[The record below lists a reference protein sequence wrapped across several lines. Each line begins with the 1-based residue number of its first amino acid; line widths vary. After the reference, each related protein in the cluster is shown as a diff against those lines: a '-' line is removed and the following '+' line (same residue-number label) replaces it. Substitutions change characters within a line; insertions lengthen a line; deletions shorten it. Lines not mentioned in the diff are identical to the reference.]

1 MKIFLS
7 IVLIHFFEHVTQL
20 IELYVLHWPRP
31 ECMGILGVL
40 YPWLMRS
47 ESLHLTYAVYMLWG
61 LYHFRSRFVNEY
73 SYTKADR
80 RFQVNNHWWTTATNL
95 QSYHLTE
102 HVILMTQMMAG
113 YKPTGIGGLW
123 FPRIELHFIYNL
135 MVLIPMLI
143 AIKPPNNYRGVS
155 L

>member
-20 IELYVLHWPRP
+20 VQLYVLHWSRP
-31 ECMGILGVL
+31 DCMGILGVL

-47 ESLHLTYAVYMLWG
+47 ESLHLAYAVYMIWG
-61 LYHFRSRFVNEY
+61 LYNF
-73 SYTKADR
+73 
-80 RFQVNNHWWTTATNL
+80 RFQVNNHWWITATNL

-102 HVILMTQMMAG
+102 HVILMTQLLAG

-123 FPRIELHFIYNL
+123 FPRIELHFVYNL
-135 MVLIPMLI
+135 MVLVPMLI
-143 AIKPPNNYRGVS
+143 AIKPPSNYRGVS

>member
-7 IVLIHFFEHVTQL
+7 IVIFHFVEHVTQL

-31 ECMGILGVL
+31 DCLGILGVL

-47 ESLHLTYAVYMLWG
+47 ELLHLAYALYMLWG
-61 LYHFRSRFVNEY
+61 LYY
-73 SYTKADR
+73 
-80 RFQVNNHWWTTATNL
+80 FQVNNHWWKTAIYL
-95 QSYHLTE
+95 QSYHLIE
-102 HVILMTQMMAG
+102 HVLLMTQLLMG
-113 YKPTGIGGLW
+113 YKPTGIGGIW
-123 FPRIELHFIYNL
+123 FPRIELHFVYNL

-155 L
+155 HNLIAPQ

>member
-20 IELYVLHWPRP
+20 IQLYVLHWPRV

-47 ESLHLTYAVYMLWG
+47 ESLHLAYAVYMLWG
-61 LYHFRSRFVNEY
+61 LYYFRFE
-73 SYTKADR
+73 
-80 RFQVNNHWWTTATNL
+80 VNNYWWITATNL
-95 QSYHLTE
+95 QQYHFTE
-102 HVILMTQMMAG
+102 HVILMTQLLMSH
-113 YKPTGIGGLW
+113 KPTGIGGLW
-123 FPRIELHFIYNL
+123 FPRIELHGVYNL
-135 MVLIPMLI
+135 MVLIPMLL
-143 AIKPPNNYRGVS
+143 ALRLENSRGVS